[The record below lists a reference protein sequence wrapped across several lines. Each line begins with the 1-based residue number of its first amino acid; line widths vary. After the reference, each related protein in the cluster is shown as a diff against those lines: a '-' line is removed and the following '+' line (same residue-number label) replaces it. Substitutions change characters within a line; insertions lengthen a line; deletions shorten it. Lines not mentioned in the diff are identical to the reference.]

1 MLWLMPQPAT
11 PEAAVRDIQRNI
23 RAGADVLKL
32 FTGTYVARARIKPM
46 QVDIARVSVET
57 AHAAGEVAFA
67 HPSNLAG
74 LKVALD
80 SGVDALAHTPD
91 TTDGIAD
98 DLIAQMAQKASMI
111 PTLKMFAS
119 TVTNKSSYLDPIY
132 AIVRRF
138 REYGGRLLFGTDVG
152 YMDDYTTEKE
162 FEALERC
169 GLTPLDVLRMLTVY
183 PQQNGWASRVRKEL
197 SNRASSLISSSSD
210 PIRPPIAK
218 PSLMSVPQCE
228 AAESF
233 GRGRISN
240 GIAPPSGLTE
250 GRN

>member
-169 GLTPLDVLRMLTVY
+169 GLTPLDVLRMLTVS
-183 PQQNGWASRVRKEL
+183 PAERMGVTGSKGTLEPGKLADFVVL
-197 SNRASSLISSSSD
+197 GSD
-210 PIRPPIAK
+210 PASHSKAFADVRATVR
-218 PSLMSVPQCE
+218 S
-228 AAESF
+228 
-233 GRGRISN
+233 GRVIWQRAN
-240 GIAPPSGLTE
+240 K
-250 GRN
+250 